1 MSDDAPTVLVPV
13 DVSTD
18 ERPDRDLLGLL
29 LPARV
34 VLVGWYPVPD
44 QTALEQMQ
52 DEHED
57 EAVERIEAIA
67 AEFPDGSDVETLVV
81 FTRDRSE
88 TVDRVGREFD
98 AEVVVIP
105 EAVRLVERVLV
116 PIRGDVN
123 LDRILSVVG
132 SLLEESDATV
142 TLFHA
147 APAGAEDPTVGE
159 TLLRGAADRLVDDGL
174 DPDRVDT
181 TTVESESPVA
191 DIVDAAKNH
200 DVLIMGETKPSLVE
214 HILGDVPTQVIERA
228 GRPVLVV
235 RNVD

>member
-29 LPARV
+29 HPARV

-57 EAVERIEAIA
+57 EAVERIETIA

-81 FTRDRSE
+81 FTRDRGE

-132 SLLEESDATV
+132 ALLEESDATV

-147 APAGAEDPTVGE
+147 APPGAEDPTVGE
-159 TLLRGAADRLVDDGL
+159 TLLRGAADRLADAGL
-174 DPDRVDT
+174 DPDRVGT

-200 DVLIMGETKPSLVE
+200 DVLIMGETEPSLVE
-214 HILGDVPTQVIERA
+214 HILGDVPTNVIERA